1 VTCSSI
7 CQLQSGR
14 LHARPEMFC
23 VVPSISDVSLT
34 MRHVGDADDVVVY
47 DGPPCAGCDVTGF
60 VHAAQLQSTIPSPV
74 KLRMI
79 RPARLAERVAAAC
92 EFAREDLHD
101 NTSRRR

>member
-1 VTCSSI
+1 V
-7 CQLQSGR
+7 G
-14 LHARPEMFC
+14 
-23 VVPSISDVSLT
+23 PSISAVSLT

-79 RPARLAERVAAAC
+79 RPARRSGATTRTDGTVKTSSVRLAERVAAAC